1 MQLVNLAFKS
11 KTYAVW
17 FKHLLLSL
25 IFGVFMLLVY
35 PTLQLDKYVT
45 DLFFDENLRQFPLKH
60 HPFFDQWAHTNL
72 KWLMALIALG
82 SLLVSVA
89 GYCLPEL
96 KPIQRLLFWVFVG
109 MVISTTT
116 VAILKH
122 YNQHGCPWDL
132 EMYGGDLPFFELFS
146 NPPSGVEAGRCFP
159 AGHPSGGFS
168 LSAFYFAF
176 MHNKPR
182 FANGMLWIAI
192 STGLFMGLVQIM
204 RGAHFLSHVL
214 WSGWVVW
221 MSLLILYCIWSPT
234 EALSSN
240 K

>member
-1 MQLVNLAFKS
+1 
-11 KTYAVW
+11 
-17 FKHLLLSL
+17 
-25 IFGVFMLLVY
+25 
-35 PTLQLDKYVT
+35 
-45 DLFFDENLRQFPLKH
+45 
-60 HPFFDQWAHTNL
+60 
-72 KWLMALIALG
+72 
-82 SLLVSVA
+82 
-89 GYCLPEL
+89 
-96 KPIQRLLFWVFVG
+96 
-109 MVISTTT
+109 
-116 VAILKH
+116 
-122 YNQHGCPWDL
+122 
-132 EMYGGDLPFFELFS
+132 MYGGDLPFFELFS

-159 AGHPSGGFS
+159 AGHSSGGFS

-182 FANGMLWIAI
+182 FANGMLWIAL

-234 EALSSN
+234 EALSCN